1 MPTPS
6 KVCVKR
12 LQKELRNILKNPV
25 PNLQACPRNEN
36 ILEWH
41 YVIYGLKDSY
51 VDGVYHGILKFPC
64 DYPYKPPSLQMVTP
78 SGRFHTNTKLCLSF
92 TDFHPESWNP
102 MWSVSTILSGL
113 VSFFSEESHTYGSMS
128 ATRTQRLY
136 LAKQSSSFNLR
147 DTLFCKLFPEMADI
161 CRQNVRKQ
169 RKDTEG
175 EESGS
180 SKRKSQSSVDEG
192 GSKGISNVPGQRA
205 VGIKSQGKFIESIFL
220 ILFLSCFFGV
230 VSILVHLSQKR

>member
-25 PNLQACPRNEN
+25 PNLKACPRNEN

-51 VDGVYHGILKFPC
+51 VGGVYHGILKFPC

-113 VSFFSEESHTYGSMS
+113 VSFFSEESKTYGSMS
-128 ATRTQRLY
+128 ATKTQRLY
-136 LAKQSSSFNLR
+136 LARQSSFFNLR
-147 DTLFCKLFPEMADI
+147 DAVFCNLFPDMVEL
-161 CRQNVRKQ
+161 CRKNIKKQ
-169 RKDTEG
+169 QKDTEG
-175 EESGS
+175 DQSGS
-180 SKRKSQSSVDEG
+180 NSRKSHSGTDDG
-192 GSKGISNVPGQRA
+192 GTKEINNAPAQRA
-205 VGIKSQGKFIESIFL
+205 ADTKRQGKFIESVFL

>member
-1 MPTPS
+1 
-6 KVCVKR
+6 
-12 LQKELRNILKNPV
+12 
-25 PNLQACPRNEN
+25 
-36 ILEWH
+36 
-41 YVIYGLKDSY
+41 
-51 VDGVYHGILKFPC
+51 
-64 DYPYKPPSLQMVTP
+64 
-78 SGRFHTNTKLCLSF
+78 
-92 TDFHPESWNP
+92 
-102 MWSVSTILSGL
+102 
-113 VSFFSEESHTYGSMS
+113 
-128 ATRTQRLY
+128 
-136 LAKQSSSFNLR
+136 
-147 DTLFCKLFPEMADI
+147 MADI

-192 GSKGISNVPGQRA
+192 GSKGSSNVPGQRA